1 MSEQEKNGL
10 EKSVN
15 EAPST
20 PAKADKIEKAKKNKM
35 PEKKKNPGM
44 MQRLSRFV
52 REIKS
57 ELKKVAWPTK
67 NQTFNNTLVVIA
79 CVIVV
84 GIFVWIFDW
93 VAGLVINALLSL
105 FGH

>member
-1 MSEQEKNGL
+1 MSEQEKKGL

-15 EAPST
+15 EAPGT
-20 PAKADKIEKAKKNKM
+20 PAKADKTEKAKKNKT
-35 PEKKKNPGM
+35 PEKKKNLGM
-44 MQRLSRFV
+44 MQRFFRLM
-52 REIKS
+52 REMKS
-57 ELKKVAWPTK
+57 ELKKAAWPTK

-93 VAGLVINALLSL
+93 VAGSVINALLSL